1 MGLEVSVLCMR
12 MLEHGSRKDL
22 GGLISFFKTY
32 LFGCSGS
39 QLQHAGFLIAADT
52 QLQHMGSRSLSG
64 DRTWS
69 PCVGNAKS

>member
-12 MLEHGSRKDL
+12 MLVHGSRKDL

-39 QLQHAGFLIAADT
+39 QLQHAGFLIAAFR
-52 QLQHMGSRSLSG
+52 HSVAACGI
-64 DRTWS
+64 
-69 PCVGNAKS
+69 

>member
-39 QLQHAGFLIAADT
+39 QLQHV
-52 QLQHMGSRSLSG
+52 GSSSLSG